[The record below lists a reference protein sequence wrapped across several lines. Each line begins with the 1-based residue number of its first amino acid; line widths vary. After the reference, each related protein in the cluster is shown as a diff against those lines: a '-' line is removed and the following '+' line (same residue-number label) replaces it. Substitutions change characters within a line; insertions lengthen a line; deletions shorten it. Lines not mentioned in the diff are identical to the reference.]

1 MIYQNRCTFL
11 QLKVVF
17 SCLGHNCKFVRSSNA
32 REILCLVSK
41 ILCVVRYKGG
51 DKVSAV
57 AKASYSDL
65 LRGIATQVERVE
77 EKTGTKKT
85 QTNKN
90 NLT

>member
-11 QLKVVF
+11 LLKVVF

-41 ILCVVRYKGG
+41 ILCVVRYEGGASGKGR
-51 DKVSAV
+51 VPRPP
-57 AKASYSDL
+57 
-65 LRGIATQVERVE
+65 RGIATQVERVE

-90 NLT
+90 KLT

>member
-1 MIYQNRCTFL
+1 MHFL
-11 QLKVVF
+11 AIKVVF

-41 ILCVVRYKGG
+41 ILCVVRYEGGASGKGL
-51 DKVSAV
+51 VPRPP
-57 AKASYSDL
+57 
-65 LRGIATQVERVE
+65 RGIATQVERVE

-90 NLT
+90 KLT